1 MTTGLQR
8 RHRGVQAMLNRLG
21 AVFIFCLE
29 CVIGLNQAKQTYAAD
44 ADQHVQASGD
54 FQMT

>member
-44 ADQHVQASGD
+44 ADQHDQASGD